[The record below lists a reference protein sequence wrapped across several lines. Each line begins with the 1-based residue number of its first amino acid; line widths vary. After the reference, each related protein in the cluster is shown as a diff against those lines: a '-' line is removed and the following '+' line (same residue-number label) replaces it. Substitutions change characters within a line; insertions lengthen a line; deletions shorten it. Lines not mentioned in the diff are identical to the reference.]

1 MTQTERAIDKSRAS
15 LNGLSL
21 YDFEDRGGLLHQFLY
36 DTNTNCI
43 NNWRGAPPPEYYWHE
58 TAVSLIERAFREKW
72 KFSTLATFIKART
85 SDAWEALP
93 TCHPKRDAKA
103 LMFAA
108 ITVECTK
115 WVLHHKCSLRKAFEM
130 QKMAADSRNEIIS
143 LSKVQRH
150 VLILPHFHQGMIAS
164 NII

>member
-36 DTNTNCI
+36 NTNANRI
-43 NNWRGAPPPEYYWHE
+43 NNWREAPPYQIPPEYYWHE
-58 TAVSLIERAFREKW
+58 MAVSLIERAFREKW
-72 KFSTLATFIKART
+72 KISTIATFFMDCAHT
-85 SDAWEALP
+85 SYALP

-108 ITVECTK
+108 ITIGCTK
-115 WVLHHKCSLRKAFEM
+115 WVLQRKVSLLA
-130 QKMAADSRNEIIS
+130 
-143 LSKVQRH
+143 RH
-150 VLILPHFHQGMIAS
+150 V
-164 NII
+164 